1 MVDDSPEVPQHRVR
15 ASDEDRDAIAGRL
28 SAALSEGCLDL
39 SEYERRLDLA
49 MRARTLG
56 ELTPLTADLPTPRE
70 PENKKRELTPAWR
83 DWMDEWRWW
92 LGGAIIMTGI
102 WGVTSISSQT
112 LLPYWPFI
120 PLGIW
125 ATILLAAAVWPDS
138 RNNDREGS

>member
-1 MVDDSPEVPQHRVR
+1 MR
-15 ASDEDRDAIAGRL
+15 ASDTDRDETAARL
-28 SAALSEGCLDL
+28 ATALGEGCLDL
-39 SEYERRLDLA
+39 AEYERRLDLA
-49 MRARTLG
+49 MRARTRG
-56 ELTPLTADLPTPRE
+56 ELSPLTADLPEPRE
-70 PENKKRELTPAWR
+70 ADSGNRELTPAWR
-83 DWMDEWRWW
+83 DWVDEWRWW

-138 RNNDREGS
+138 RNSDRESS